1 MDKLKMK
8 KFLLLI
14 SVLLFAVG
22 CENEQEKQPEMEV
35 AEKVEDS
42 IQVYQGNFIAVGNS
56 AVLKGDKFVYQVK
69 MDSMATILTDS
80 LVSYKSNENSIVP
93 IKVKGQVKDNKQ
105 ATGYS
110 KEIEITEVI
119 DIMAKP
125 ITENE

>member
-1 MDKLKMK
+1 MK